1 MIARPTRRGTALVA
15 ALVVALLAV
24 PTLVVGQTKALRL
37 APDGQP
43 FTVLLLG
50 SDDGPPRDANPLTSR
65 ADAIHILTVAGDRQS
80 AVFVSLPRDSWI
92 PVTGSGTT
100 KINACLTRGPENCV
114 STVESEFGISI
125 DGYIITSMW
134 GFAEAVNAFVG
145 CPEGPDTPCDKGLVV
160 DITDPCDSNCGGI
173 PILATGEQALTGYQ
187 ALTNARHR
195 KTRPG
200 GDFARSQAQAEML
213 SIAHA
218 EVHRSGGL
226 VRTMEALRILRRHS
240 VTDIDPTT
248 LVRLALESL
257 SVAPENVEREFAPS
271 RGGTVG
277 DASVVF
283 LEPGA
288 YTLITDAADGR
299 LGG

>member
-1 MIARPTRRGTALVA
+1 MTVRPSRRATA
-15 ALVVALLAV
+15 ALAALTVALLAL
-24 PTLVVGQTKALRL
+24 PTVALSNTKALTL
-37 APDGQP
+37 PSDGQP
-43 FTVLLLG
+43 VTLLLLG

-65 ADAIHILTVAGDRQS
+65 ADAFHILTVSGDRQS
-80 AVFVSLPRDSWI
+80 AVFVSLPRDSWV

-114 STVESEFGISI
+114 STVESEFGIQV

-145 CPEGPDTPCDKGLVV
+145 CPEGPDTPCDKGLVIDV
-160 DITDPCDSNCGGI
+160 KDPCSSQCGGPPI
-173 PILATGEQALTGYQ
+173 PTAGEQALTGYQ
-187 ALTNARHR
+187 ALTYSRHR

-200 GDFARSQAQAEML
+200 GDFSRSQAQARIL
-213 SIAHA
+213 AVAHA

-226 VRTMEALRILRRHS
+226 VRTMEAVRILRRHS
-240 VTDIDPTT
+240 VTDLDSTT

-257 SVAPENVEREFAPS
+257 SLPPENVVLEFAPS

-283 LEPGA
+283 LEPGTYA
-288 YTLITDAADGR
+288 LIRDAADGR
-299 LGG
+299 LGN